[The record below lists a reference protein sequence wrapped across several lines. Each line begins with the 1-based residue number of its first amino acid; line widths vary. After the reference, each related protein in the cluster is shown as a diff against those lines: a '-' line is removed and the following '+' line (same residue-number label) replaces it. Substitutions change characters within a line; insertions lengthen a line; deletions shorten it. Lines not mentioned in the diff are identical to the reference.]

1 MSIQLKSI
9 QLKNSYINLLKYS
22 YINLLKCSYINLLK
36 CSHVVVFLC
45 SYVVMFLYGYVVFNS
60 IQSSSWLIQLSLCII
75 YMVNKTN
82 IQFNYIILNCNK
94 PIERIES

>member
-1 MSIQLKSI
+1 MSIQLKINSIKSI
-9 QLKNSYINLLKYS
+9 QLKNSFIEIFL
-22 YINLLKCSYINLLK
+22 CSCINLLK

-45 SYVVMFLYGYVVFNS
+45 SYIPIYLCSSRSNS
-60 IQSSSWLIQLSLCII
+60 IQSSLILNGLSLRII

-82 IQFNYIILNCNK
+82 MQFNYIFLNCNK